1 MIFLDTNVMP
11 ETLKKAPDSA
21 VIAWMVR
28 HDAELALQTVAVAEI
43 AFGIQKIR
51 PYQRADRLEEGL
63 VSWRR
68 RFSDKIF
75 AFTEEAALAYGDIMG
90 ERCAAGE
97 GDVGSERHDRGDSA
111 DQWWP
116 VGDPKPQRFR
126 DNRARIDLALAI
138 LTGDPIYNNRAA
150 RPLLRVALL

>member
-1 MIFLDTNVMP
+1 MIFLDTNVMS

-21 VIAWMVR
+21 VIAWLVR
-28 HDAELALQTVAVAEI
+28 HDTELALPTVAVAEI

-51 PYQRADRLEEGL
+51 RSARRSPGRGTCELASPVLRQDVCLHGRSSIGL
-63 VSWRR
+63 WRYHGR
-68 RFSDKIF
+68 
-75 AFTEEAALAYGDIMG
+75 
-90 ERCAAGE
+90 RCAAGE
-97 GDVGSERHDRGDSA
+97 GGVGSGRHDRGDSA

-138 LTGDPIYNNRAA
+138 LTVRPDPTTIGPLA
-150 RPLLRVALL
+150 RFCV